1 MMLYIFPGLLW
12 VVSANKSSLDRQDN
26 LEVTSTE
33 VVCLTGAPTV
43 FSKIVSYKD
52 LLQKRWNDSY

>member
-1 MMLYIFPGLLW
+1 MMLYISPGLLR
-12 VVSANKSSLDRQDN
+12 VVSANKSSVNRQDN

-52 LLQKRWNDSY
+52 LL